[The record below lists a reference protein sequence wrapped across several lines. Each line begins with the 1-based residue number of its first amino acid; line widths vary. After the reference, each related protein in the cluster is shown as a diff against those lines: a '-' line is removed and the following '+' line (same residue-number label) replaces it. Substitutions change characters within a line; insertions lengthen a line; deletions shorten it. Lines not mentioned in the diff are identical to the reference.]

1 MNIIHYSKSGE
12 FSTPISQESKDVV
25 IAIDSSLISTHQITL
40 PRMSNAKA
48 NKAMPFALEPQ
59 LLDDI
64 NTLKFFPIKQKN
76 SNTWDVFVITKNI
89 LDELNQKL
97 ENFNCEAATVLPDF
111 MLLPFNENKITFFE
125 SNDTVTFR
133 NDNLQGGSLPL
144 DIFNTLYSNKDQ
156 LTNSNF
162 SFDPT
167 NKFSLLDIG
176 NNQSWEVYSQ
186 PWKIPAA
193 IAAAV
198 LLFSTIQIL
207 INNSTLEN
215 QLIQLKSQNE
225 QHFKLLFPNVKRI
238 VNMRVQAEQKI
249 AKSKALKIDYNDD
262 FLNKLSSQ
270 ANATTRASRVILKQ
284 GKLIIETT
292 K

>member
-1 MNIIHYSKSGE
+1 
-12 FSTPISQESKDVV
+12 
-25 IAIDSSLISTHQITL
+25 
-40 PRMSNAKA
+40 
-48 NKAMPFALEPQ
+48 
-59 LLDDI
+59 
-64 NTLKFFPIKQKN
+64 
-76 SNTWDVFVITKNI
+76 
-89 LDELNQKL
+89 
-97 ENFNCEAATVLPDF
+97 

-193 IAAAV
+193 ISAAV

-249 AKSKALKIDYNDD
+249 AKSKELKIDYNDD